1 MAMSNY
7 EPNGKNQRQ
16 ASHFLRLTLLAV
28 IMLMVAL
35 VSNFVLFNHSSLAE
49 KLSPDQIPP
58 DVVLSPGASKPAPSV
73 PADSSA
79 KSTSS
84 QSPKSGAFVPGL
96 STPPSYAAGAG
107 VPGAANSQMGPVTPP
122 ANKKDPLAVIETSKG
137 RIVIRLFQSM
147 APNTAANY
155 IDLVNKG
162 FYNGLTFHRVEP
174 GFCVQGGCPNGDGTG
189 SYVDPETN
197 QPRNIKLEINARL
210 RHNAPGVV
218 AMAHTAADPNSN
230 SSQFYITLSPQPAL
244 DMKYSIFGG
253 VVEGMDV
260 VRKITIGDKI
270 VSIKIEEQT
279 N

>member
-1 MAMSNY
+1 MS
-7 EPNGKNQRQ
+7 EQNGSMEFRNIK
-16 ASHFLRLTLLAV
+16 L
-28 IMLMVAL
+28 
-35 VSNFVLFNHSSLAE
+35 FVLAAITLMIVLAANIALFSHSSQAE

-58 DVVLSPGASKPAPSV
+58 DVVLTPGKSVAPTTTNTAA
-73 PADSSA
+73 PADSAS
-79 KSTSS
+79 KST
-84 QSPKSGAFVPGL
+84 QGKSGAFVPGL
-96 STPPSYAAGAG
+96 STPPSYAQGAG
-107 VPGAANSQMGPVTPP
+107 SANSQMGPATPP
-122 ANKKDPLAVIETSKG
+122 ANKKDPLAVIDTSKG

-147 APNTAANY
+147 APNTASNY
-155 IDLVNKG
+155 IDLVSKG

-244 DMKYSIFGG
+244 DTKYSIFGG

-260 VRKITIGDKI
+260 VRKIVIGDKI
-270 VSIKIEEQT
+270 NSIKIEEQ
-279 N
+279 

>member
-1 MAMSNY
+1 MNNR
-7 EPNGKNQRQ
+7 ELNGGTNRRQ
-16 ASHFLRLTLLAV
+16 ASHFLRLLVLALA
-28 IMLMVAL
+28 MLIVAL
-35 VSNFVLFNHSSLAE
+35 VSNFVLFGHSSLAE

-58 DVVLSPGASKPAPSV
+58 DVVLTPGSNKPAPAV
-73 PADSSA
+73 QTDSSA
-79 KSTSS
+79 KSTSTPGS
-84 QSPKSGAFVPGL
+84 KAGAMVPGL
-96 STPPSYAAGAG
+96 STPPSYAGAG
-107 VPGAANSQMGPVTPP
+107 VPGTQNSQMGPVTPP
-122 ANKKDPLAVIETSKG
+122 ANKKDPLAVLETSKG
-137 RIVIRLFQSM
+137 KIVIRLFQSM

-260 VRKITIGDKI
+260 VRKIAIGDKI